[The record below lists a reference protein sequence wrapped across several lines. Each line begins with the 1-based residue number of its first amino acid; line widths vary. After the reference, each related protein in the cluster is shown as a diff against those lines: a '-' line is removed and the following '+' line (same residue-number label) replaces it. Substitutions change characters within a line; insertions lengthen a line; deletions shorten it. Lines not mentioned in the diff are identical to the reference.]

1 MKFTAVAQTKKP
13 VLSIAGIFF
22 LLFFLGGCVTSVSQV
37 GQITKCRQ
45 AEQAVNTAQKQFDDS
60 ILDLAKKPTDQTLKN
75 NVPAKVKSLLEAEE
89 KAYQM
94 CHRVS

>member
-1 MKFTAVAQTKKP
+1 MKFTAVAQTRKP
-13 VLSIAGIFF
+13 IHSIAGISF
-22 LLFFLGGCVTSVSQV
+22 LMFFLGGCVTPVSQA

-60 ILDLAKKPTDQTLKN
+60 FLDLAKKPTDPTLKN
-75 NVPAKVKSLLEAEE
+75 SIPAKVQSLQDAEE
-89 KAYQM
+89 KAFQM